1 MFFHRSVFYDNT
13 KQCDLY
19 CISNLY
25 FPLLQICWNPNF
37 GSHQWLAVAGQAGI
51 VRLLYFEAVET

>member
-1 MFFHRSVFYDNT
+1 MCFMITQNNVTYIAY
-13 KQCDLY
+13 Q
-19 CISNLY
+19 ILY
-25 FPLLQICWNPNF
+25 FPMLQICWNPNF